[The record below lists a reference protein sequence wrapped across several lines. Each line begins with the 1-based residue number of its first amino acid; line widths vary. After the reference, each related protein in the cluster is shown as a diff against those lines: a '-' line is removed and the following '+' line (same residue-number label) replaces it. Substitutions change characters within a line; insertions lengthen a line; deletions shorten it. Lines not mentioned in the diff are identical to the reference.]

1 MVNPRS
7 FDPGEPVSETHVRSR
22 APLDGSTVQSIVAAL
37 TVIKGHAQ
45 LIRRRVKAHD
55 DEDTPDLERSL
66 AAIERSVQR
75 IVAVLTAAA
84 ATKSSDNERQV
95 RHDGE

>member
-1 MVNPRS
+1 VDPHF
-7 FDPGEPVSETHVRSR
+7 FDPEDPVSETHVRR
-22 APLDGSTVQSIVAAL
+22 QAPLDGSTVQSIVAAL

-55 DEDTPDLERSL
+55 GEDTPVLERSL
-66 AAIERSVQR
+66 AAIELSVQR

-84 ATKSSDNERQV
+84 ATDSSDNERQV
-95 RHDGE
+95 RHDRE